1 MCTANVMQRKLVDYS
16 RPPLESLRRNDPAR
30 RPALRISVGRTN
42 PFPAEKLAK
51 IFLPF
56 EQTEDSAT
64 RVHDGT
70 GLGLSI
76 FQAAGGT
83 HARADLG
90 RELGRVGS
98 SFCFTA
104 KFDSTA

>member
-56 EQTEDSAT
+56 EQAEDL
-64 RVHDGT
+64 RDPRPWRDGIGIEYFPSGWWNSCT
-70 GLGLSI
+70 GRIWVES
-76 FQAAGGT
+76 
-83 HARADLG
+83 
-90 RELGRVGS
+90 
-98 SFCFTA
+98 
-104 KFDSTA
+104 